1 MALVDDGYAALG
13 DLRLAVNAGD
23 QMGCHVFI
31 NVRPSRQQR
40 EPWHRISMS
49 ADLAIRLADA
59 ARQSFSDIE
68 ARATGEQVVTEFDFD
83 SMVEGSIGVLSIR
96 ETPGLG
102 EWVDALPQPDWPTI
116 FNGDEDTLNRSRF
129 YAYRLTMP
137 DGRTVRA
144 FRGKAG
150 LDVAARKRHAV
161 SAAFRRDT
169 LQMVPVEGAVIT
181 FDQSVDFF
189 EWDGLLFVVN
199 MRTFESL
206 TNIRDITVRKAV
218 EAVDALAAR
227 FDLGD
232 VDALKMHVQQR
243 TRLGKR
249 LAAAHKHGLV
259 DDIDAVEVTNLIAAR
274 GLQFACEQGDQG
286 VRFNLDHANPRSIE
300 DFVDLVSDV
309 FLVSPT
315 TRRDWEAL
323 AKRPPRRRQ

>member
-1 MALVDDGYAALG
+1 MALIDDGYAALG
-13 DLRLAVNAGD
+13 DLRRAVNAGD

-40 EPWHRISMS
+40 EAWHRVSLS
-49 ADLAIRLADA
+49 PALAIDLVDA
-59 ARQSFSDIE
+59 ARQSFSEIE
-68 ARATGEQVVTEFDFD
+68 ARATGDQALTEFDFD
-83 SMVEGSIGVLSIR
+83 AMVEGSIGVLNIR

-102 EWVDALPQPDWPTI
+102 DWVDALPLPDWPTV
-116 FNGDEDTLNRSRF
+116 FDGDEETLRRSRF
-129 YAYRLTMP
+129 YAYRLTLP

-144 FRGKAG
+144 FRGRAG
-150 LDVAARKRHAV
+150 LGIAARKRNSV
-161 SAAFRRDT
+161 LAFFERDS
-169 LQMVPVEGAVIT
+169 LEMVPVEGAVIT

-189 EWDGLLFVVN
+189 EWDGLLFVLN
-199 MRTFESL
+199 IRIFESL
-206 TNIRDITVRKAV
+206 TNIRDVTIRKAV
-218 EAVDALAAR
+218 EAVDALAVR

-232 VDALKMHVQQR
+232 VDALKAHVQQR

-259 DDIDAVEVTNLIAAR
+259 ADIDPVEVTNLIAVR
-274 GLQFACEQGDQG
+274 GLQFGCEAGDQG

-315 TRRDWEAL
+315 TKRDWEAL
-323 AKRPPRRRQ
+323 AKRPPRRR